1 MKKETKDNLNELPKT
16 CVTELSDNER
26 LNKDIYRSDFDK
38 LKLFTKM
45 LRTNNLFNKAV
56 IIHK

>member
-1 MKKETKDNLNELPKT
+1 MKKETKDNLKKLPKT

-26 LNKDIYRSDFDK
+26 LNKDIFHSDFDK